1 MQSNIVEKTSKYFK
15 EKGVILPT
23 ISELKNPHS
32 ISEDIKKAML
42 AREVDKLAALR
53 SVKAAILLEASKDG
67 SSEVSDDIALKIII
81 KLVKQRKD
89 SAQIYKEQN
98 RHDLESDELKQLEYL
113 ELYLPEQ
120 LSKDKIEIIITKII
134 VDVNATSMKDMGRVM
149 GLASKELGGKADG
162 KLIAQIVK
170 EKLS

>member
-1 MQSNIVEKTSKYFK
+1 MSIQN
-15 EKGVILPT
+15 L
-23 ISELKNPHS
+23 

-120 LSKDKIEIIITKII
+120 LSNDKIETIITKII
-134 VDVNATSMKDMGRVM
+134 VDVNASSMKDMGRVM

>member
-1 MQSNIVEKTSKYFK
+1 MSIQN
-15 EKGVILPT
+15 L
-23 ISELKNPHS
+23 

-53 SVKAAILLEASKDG
+53 SVKSAILLEASKDG
-67 SSEVSDDIALKIII
+67 SSEISDDIALKIII

-98 RHDLESDELKQLEYL
+98 RPDLESDELKQLKYL
-113 ELYLPEQ
+113 EFYLPEQ
-120 LSKDKIEIIITKII
+120 LSNDEIETIVSKII
-134 VDVNATSMKDMGRVM
+134 VDNNASSMKDMGRIM
-149 GLASKELGGKADG
+149 GLASKVLGGKADG
-162 KLIAQIVK
+162 KFIAQIVK

>member
-1 MQSNIVEKTSKYFK
+1 MSIQN
-15 EKGVILPT
+15 L
-23 ISELKNPHS
+23 ISE
-32 ISEDIKKAML
+32 EIKKAML

-67 SSEVSDDIALKIII
+67 SSEISDDIALKIII

-113 ELYLPEQ
+113 EFYLPEQ
-120 LSKDKIEIIITKII
+120 LSKDKIETIITKII
-134 VDVNATSMKDMGRVM
+134 VDVNASSMKDMGRVM

>member
-1 MQSNIVEKTSKYFK
+1 MSIQN
-15 EKGVILPT
+15 L
-23 ISELKNPHS
+23 

-67 SSEVSDDIALKIII
+67 SSEVSDDIAMKIII

-134 VDVNATSMKDMGRVM
+134 VDVNASSMKDMGRVM

>member
-1 MQSNIVEKTSKYFK
+1 MSIQN
-15 EKGVILPT
+15 L
-23 ISELKNPHS
+23 

-53 SVKAAILLEASKDG
+53 SVKSAILLEASKDG
-67 SSEVSDDIALKIII
+67 SSEISDDIALKIII

-98 RHDLESDELKQLEYL
+98 RSDLESDELKQLKYL
-113 ELYLPEQ
+113 EFYLPEQ
-120 LSKDKIEIIITKII
+120 LSNDEIETIVNKII
-134 VDVNATSMKDMGRVM
+134 VDNNASSMKDMGRVM
-149 GLASKELGGKADG
+149 GLASKVLGGKADG

>member
-1 MQSNIVEKTSKYFK
+1 MSIQN
-15 EKGVILPT
+15 L
-23 ISELKNPHS
+23 

-53 SVKAAILLEASKDG
+53 SVKSAILLEASKDG
-67 SSEVSDDIALKIII
+67 SSEISDDIALKIII

-98 RHDLESDELKQLEYL
+98 RPDLESDELKQLKYL
-113 ELYLPEQ
+113 EFYLPEQ
-120 LSKDKIEIIITKII
+120 LSDDEIETIVSKII
-134 VDVNATSMKDMGRVM
+134 VDNNASSMKDMGRVM
-149 GLASKELGGKADG
+149 GLASKVLSGKADG

>member
-1 MQSNIVEKTSKYFK
+1 MSIQN
-15 EKGVILPT
+15 L
-23 ISELKNPHS
+23 

-53 SVKAAILLEASKDG
+53 SVKSAILLEASKDG
-67 SSEVSDDIALKIII
+67 SSEISDDIALKIII

-98 RHDLESDELKQLEYL
+98 RPDLESDELKQLKYL
-113 ELYLPEQ
+113 EFYLPEQ
-120 LSKDKIEIIITKII
+120 LSNDEIETIVNKIII
-134 VDVNATSMKDMGRVM
+134 DNNASSMKDMGRVM
-149 GLASKELGGKADG
+149 GLASKVLGGKADG

>member
-1 MQSNIVEKTSKYFK
+1 MSIQN
-15 EKGVILPT
+15 L
-23 ISELKNPHS
+23 
-32 ISEDIKKAML
+32 ISEDIKKSML

-53 SVKAAILLEASKDG
+53 SVKSAILLEASKDG
-67 SSEVSDDIALKIII
+67 SSEISDDIALKIII

-98 RHDLESDELKQLEYL
+98 RPDLESDELKQLKYL
-113 ELYLPEQ
+113 EFYLPEQ
-120 LSKDKIEIIITKII
+120 LSNDEIETIVNKII
-134 VDVNATSMKDMGRVM
+134 VDNNASSMKDMGRVM
-149 GLASKELGGKADG
+149 GLASKVLGGKADG

>member
-1 MQSNIVEKTSKYFK
+1 MSIQN
-15 EKGVILPT
+15 L
-23 ISELKNPHS
+23 

-67 SSEVSDDIALKIII
+67 SSEISDDIALKIII

-120 LSKDKIEIIITKII
+120 LSMDKIEIIITKII
-134 VDVNATSMKDMGRVM
+134 VDINASSMKDMGRVM